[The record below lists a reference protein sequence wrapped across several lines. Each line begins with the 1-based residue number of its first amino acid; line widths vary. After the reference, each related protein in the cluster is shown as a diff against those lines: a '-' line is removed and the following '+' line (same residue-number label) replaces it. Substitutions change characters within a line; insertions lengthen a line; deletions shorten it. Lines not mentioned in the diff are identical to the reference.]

1 VFVTKRATQY
11 TDLFNAAMRPLMR
24 QVAGSKV
31 GLAVSGGGD
40 SMALLHFMNSWAVE
54 NECVISVATVNHGLR
69 PEAHEETQMVQRA
82 CKRMGIACSTL
93 AWSDWDETGNLQD
106 AARQARIALINA
118 WANENAID
126 AIATGHTADDQA
138 ETFLMRLARGSG
150 VDGLSGMAPLRLRD
164 GITWFRPL
172 LTFRRSEL
180 RKFLKSKRIKWVD
193 DPSNDD
199 DSYDRIKMR
208 KAQSTL
214 DELGLT
220 VDRLV
225 ETTARM
231 STARRALER
240 LTKEHAQ
247 AVVTPTRFG
256 TVKIDIQAFNGLPLE
271 LRYRLFAH
279 ALKWVSGSIYRPR
292 FDALLESAAKLT
304 NAQDHT
310 LLGCHIISD
319 GAFGEV
325 CREVSKVQSSDV
337 FDEPFDSRW
346 QISGDGTSDGLM
358 IAALGETGL
367 PQCDGWRELG
377 VSRISLLGTPAI
389 WRDQTL
395 ISAPMVMPDPLW
407 RCRLKKDHHDFFT
420 SVVTH

>member
-1 VFVTKRATQY
+1 
-11 TDLFNAAMRPLMR
+11 MRPLMR

-40 SMALLHFMNSWAVE
+40 SMALLHLMNAWAAE
-54 NECVISVATVNHGLR
+54 NKCTLHVATVNHGLR
-69 PEAHEETQMVQRA
+69 PEAKAETQMVQRA
-82 CKRMGIACSTL
+82 CKRMGIGCTTL
-93 AWSDWDETGNLQD
+93 VWSDWDGGGNLQD
-106 AARQARIALINA
+106 AARQARIELINA
-118 WANENAID
+118 WAKENAIS

-150 VDGLSGMAPLRLRD
+150 VDGLSGMATLRVRD
-164 GITWFRPL
+164 GMTWFRPL
-172 LTFRRSEL
+172 LTFRRAEL
-180 RKFLKSKRIKWVD
+180 RQLLKSKRVKWVD

-208 KAQSTL
+208 KAQSAL
-214 DELGLT
+214 DDLGLT

-240 LTKEHAQ
+240 LTKEHAA
-247 AVVTPTRFG
+247 AVVTPTQYG
-256 TVKIDIQAFNGLPLE
+256 TVKIDIHAFNGLPLE

-304 NAQDHT
+304 NAKDHT
-310 LLGCHIISD
+310 LLGCHIITD
-319 GAFGEV
+319 GTQGEV
-325 CREVSKVQSSDV
+325 CREVSMIESSDK
-337 FDEPFDSRW
+337 FDTPFDSRW
-346 QISGDGTSDGLM
+346 NLSTDGSTDGLM
-358 IAALGETGL
+358 IAPLGETGL

-377 VSRISLLGTPAI
+377 ASRVSLLGTPAI
-389 WRDQTL
+389 WNENTL
-395 ISAPMVMPDPLW
+395 ICAPMVMPDPLW
-407 RCRLKKDHHDFFT
+407 QCRLKKDHHDFFT